1 MYKSPIRLKLILE
14 LQTQSFRLKPIMRV
28 LLNLRDLLAVGVSG
42 ATSLICVSQGMATP
56 VPLTTPEGSF
66 QENLFNRT
74 RLQQKTFHAKTFEQ
88 VKFQLPVAQL
98 LTPME
103 TESTVALFKPS
114 KQQVIQPFSATLNS
128 VHFDPSF
135 SFKAAAR
142 QQPLTPKISTVPVQL
157 SKLLEKSPEIQYR
170 TAQHKN
176 GIKLNPIAKQ
186 WEITSETTSATVMP
200 QLPTSTGLTLK
211 PSSSPG
217 IWKFNLEPEPVAV
230 ETSLDSNSWGTP
242 LFSPPLL
249 DLDNASVSTDAA
261 ALQRSPLAVGWEPT
275 APLPSVVPPSTVTTS
290 ILVSSPPTQLAQ
302 QNEVD
307 ELDLPD
313 LNPPAEPYP
322 QPAPDG
328 TLQTNPP
335 PITLPSANPLYR
347 PNAPEQVE
355 IQETVPITLEQA
367 IDLARRNNPQVRQF
381 ALQVEQ
387 QLAALREAQA
397 ALYPTLTFTSSLART
412 ENAGTTLSSRAT
424 NRALRN
430 QRRIE
435 RPQRQAIIDRETEE
449 ILAGLRDPN
458 DVTQFQ
464 PFTPFSVPFG
474 TTTFNN
480 TLQLQYDFGIDGSRE
495 ANIRANEEQLR
506 NSELNL
512 EQIVEDLRSSV
523 TESYYDLQQ
532 SDANVEI
539 QRSSVRNAQK
549 SLEDAEALERA
560 GVGTRFEVLQARVTL
575 SRNQQNL
582 TNAIS
587 QQRAAR
593 RSLANVINVSQNANL
608 VTADPIELA
617 GAWDYTLDETIVLA
631 YQNRAELEEELNN
644 REVAEQLREVA
655 LAATRPQLT
664 AAASYNV
671 LGQITDDPD
680 PFATRG
686 WADGYSVQLQL
697 QWNFFDGGAAKA
709 RARQQE
715 INIAIAEESFTQ
727 LRNDIRLEVEQAFYD
742 LQANFENIGVA
753 NLGVEEAT
761 EALRLA
767 RLRFQAGVG
776 TQTDVINQETA
787 LTQARNQLLQAII
800 GYNRSLSQ
808 LWRAVSNLPGG
819 NLQNK
824 P

>member
-1 MYKSPIRLKLILE
+1 
-14 LQTQSFRLKPIMRV
+14 MRV

-42 ATSLICVSQGMATP
+42 ATSLLYVSQGMATP
-56 VPLTTPEGSF
+56 VSLASHEGGL
-66 QENLFNRT
+66 QENIFNST
-74 RLQQKTFHAKTFEQ
+74 RLQQKTFQAKTFEPQ
-88 VKFQLPVAQL
+88 TPGLQFHPPVES
-98 LTPME
+98 LTSTE
-103 TESTVALFKPS
+103 TPSAIYLFKPL
-114 KQQVIQPFSATLNS
+114 KQSAIEPFSQDLSRVQFHPQLASSGT
-128 VHFDPSF
+128 
-135 SFKAAAR
+135 
-142 QQPLTPKISTVPVQL
+142 TKISTATVQL
-157 SKLLEKSPEIQYR
+157 SKPLEKPTETVNLALYQ
-170 TAQHKN
+170 TN
-176 GIKLNPIAKQ
+176 PIKLNPIAKQ
-186 WEITSETTSATVMP
+186 WNITP
-200 QLPTSTGLTLK
+200 QILPTPVATHPRDQVVLMAKPLSSKGLR
-211 PSSSPG
+211 
-217 IWKFNLEPEPVAV
+217 KFSLFEREDETNLEAQQWNLPFLS
-230 ETSLDSNSWGTP
+230 T
-242 LFSPPLL
+242 
-249 DLDNASVSTDAA
+249 SVSELENIPVVTNAA
-261 ALQRSPLAVGWEPT
+261 ALETETFAMGWEYT
-275 APLPSVVPPSTVTTS
+275 EALPSIVPASTVTTS
-290 ILVSSPPTQLAQ
+290 MYVSTPTQLAQ
-302 QNEVD
+302 VTVD
-307 ELDLPD
+307 EVEEVDLPD
-313 LNPPAEPYP
+313 LNPPTEPYP

-367 IDLARRNNPQVRQF
+367 IDLARRNNPSVRQF

-387 QLAALREAQA
+387 QLAALRVAQA
-397 ALYPTLTFTSSLART
+397 ALYPTLSFTSTLART
-412 ENAGTTLSSRAT
+412 ENAQTTLSSRAQ
-424 NRALRN
+424 NRSLRN
-430 QRRIE
+430 ARRIE
-435 RPQRQAIIDRETEE
+435 RSRRQDIIDTEAQE
-449 ILAGLRDPN
+449 ILSGDRDPEN
-458 DVTQFQ
+458 VTQFA
-464 PFTPFSVPFG
+464 PFPAFSVPFG
-474 TTTFNN
+474 STTFNN
-480 TLQLQYDFGIDGSRE
+480 TLQLVYDFGIDGQRD
-495 ANIRANEEQLR
+495 ANIRANEEQLE
-506 NSELNL
+506 NTQLDL
-512 EQIVEDLRSSV
+512 ERVVEDLRSNV

-532 SDANVEI
+532 ADANVEI
-539 QRSSVRNAQK
+539 QRSAVRNAQK

-587 QQRAAR
+587 QQRASR
-593 RSLANVINVSQNANL
+593 RVLATLVNVSQNANL

-631 YQNRAELEEELNN
+631 YQYRAELEEELNN
-644 REVAEQLREVA
+644 REIAEQQRKAA
-655 LAATRPQLT
+655 LAATRPQLS

-686 WADGYSVQLQL
+686 WADGYSLQLQL
-697 QWNFFDGGAAKA
+697 QWNFFDGGATKA

-715 INIAIAEESFTQ
+715 INIALSEERFSQ
-727 LRNDIRLEVEQAFYD
+727 LRNDIRQQVEVAFYD

-787 LTQARNQLLQAII
+787 LTTARNQLLQAII

-819 NLQNK
+819 NLQNQ

>member
-1 MYKSPIRLKLILE
+1 
-14 LQTQSFRLKPIMRV
+14 MRV

-42 ATSLICVSQGMATP
+42 ATSLLYVSQGMATP
-56 VPLTTPEGSF
+56 VSLASHEGGL
-66 QENLFNRT
+66 QENLFNQT
-74 RLQQKTFHAKTFEQ
+74 RLQQKTFQAKTFDQ
-88 VKFQLPVAQL
+88 QTAGLQFHPPVPQS
-98 LTPME
+98 LTSTE
-103 TESTVALFKPS
+103 TPSALYLFKPL
-114 KQQVIQPFSATLNS
+114 KQSEIQPFSQDLSLVQFHPQLALKGT
-128 VHFDPSF
+128 
-135 SFKAAAR
+135 
-142 QQPLTPKISTVPVQL
+142 TKISGATVQL
-157 SKLLEKSPEIQYR
+157 SKSLEKPTETVNLALDQ
-170 TAQHKN
+170 THP
-176 GIKLNPIAKQ
+176 IKLNPITKQ
-186 WEITSETTSATVMP
+186 WNITPQILPTTAVTPTPDIVVLMAKPLSSKGLRKFSLFQRELEYRTVSDQINPEAQQWNLPFLSTSVSELENIPVVTNAAALERETFSMGWEFTQALPSIV
-200 QLPTSTGLTLK
+200 PTSTVT
-211 PSSSPG
+211 
-217 IWKFNLEPEPVAV
+217 VAMY
-230 ETSLDSNSWGTP
+230 
-242 LFSPPLL
+242 
-249 DLDNASVSTDAA
+249 VST
-261 ALQRSPLAVGWEPT
+261 
-275 APLPSVVPPSTVTTS
+275 
-290 ILVSSPPTQLAQ
+290 PTQLAQ
-302 QNEVD
+302 VDVD

-367 IDLARRNNPQVRQF
+367 LDLARRNNPAVRQF
-381 ALQVEQ
+381 ALQIEQ

-397 ALYPTLTFTSSLART
+397 ALYPTLSFTSTLSRT
-412 ENAGTTLSSRAT
+412 ENAQTTLSSRAQ
-424 NRALRN
+424 NRSLRN

-435 RPQRQAIIDRETEE
+435 RSRRQDIIDQEAIE
-449 ILAGLRDPN
+449 ILSGDRDPEN
-458 DVTQFQ
+458 VTQFA
-464 PFTPFSVPFG
+464 PFPPFSVPFG
-474 TTTFNN
+474 TTSFNN
-480 TLQLQYDFGIDGSRE
+480 TLQLVYDFGIDGQRD

-506 NSELNL
+506 NTELDL
-512 EQIVEDLRSSV
+512 ERVVEDLRSSV

-532 SDANVEI
+532 ADANVEI
-539 QRSSVRNAQK
+539 QRSAVRNAQK

-587 QQRAAR
+587 QQRAGR
-593 RSLANVINVSQNANL
+593 RVLANVVSVSQNANL

-617 GAWDYTLDETIVLA
+617 GAWDYTLDETIILA
-631 YQNRAELEEELNN
+631 YQYRAELEEELNN
-644 REVAEQLREVA
+644 REIAEQQRKAA
-655 LAATRPQLT
+655 LSATRPQLS

-671 LGQITDDPD
+671 LGQLTDDPD

-686 WADGYSVQLQL
+686 WADGYSLQLQL

-709 RARQQE
+709 RARQQQ
-715 INIAIAEESFTQ
+715 INIALSEERFSQ
-727 LRNDIRLEVEQAFYD
+727 LRNDIRQEVEVAFYD

-787 LTQARNQLLQAII
+787 LTTARNQLLQAII

-819 NLQNK
+819 NLQNQ

>member
-1 MYKSPIRLKLILE
+1 LILE

-56 VPLTTPEGSF
+56 VPLTAPEGSF
-66 QENLFNRT
+66 QDNLFNRT
-74 RLQQKTFHAKTFEQ
+74 RLQQKTFQAKTFEP
-88 VKFQLPVAQL
+88 VKFQQPATPI
-98 LTPME
+98 LTPLE
-103 TESTVALFKPS
+103 TESTASLFKPS
-114 KQQVIQPFSATLNS
+114 KQQVIQPFSATLNA
-128 VHFDPSF
+128 VQFDPSF
-135 SFKAAAR
+135 SFKVATKE
-142 QQPLTPKISTVPVQL
+142 QPLTPKISMVSVQL
-157 SKLLEKSPEIQYR
+157 SKPLDKPTDRRYQI
-170 TAQHKN
+170 AQNTTN
-176 GIKLNPIAKQ
+176 GIKLNPVAKQ
-186 WEITSETTSATVMP
+186 WEITPETVPTTVMP
-200 QLPTSTGLTLK
+200 QLPISTGLTLK

-230 ETSLDSNSWGTP
+230 ETSLDSQQWGTP

-249 DLDNASVSTDAA
+249 DLDNTFVSTDAA
-261 ALQRSPLAVGWEPT
+261 PLQRSPLAVGWEPT

-290 ILVSSPPTQLAQ
+290 MFVSSPTQLAQ
-302 QNEVD
+302 VD
-307 ELDLPD
+307 IDQPFEELPD

-397 ALYPTLTFTSSLART
+397 ALYPTLTFTSTLART
-412 ENAGTTLSSRAT
+412 ENAQTTLSSRAQ
-424 NRALRN
+424 NRNLRN
-430 QRRIE
+430 ERRKA
-435 RPQRQAIIDRETEE
+435 RDQRQAIIDQEAEE
-449 ILAGLRDPN
+449 ILRGERDPDN
-458 DVTQFQ
+458 VTQFPPFP
-464 PFTPFSVPFG
+464 PFTVPFG
-474 TTTFNN
+474 STTFNN
-480 TLQLQYDFGIDGSRE
+480 TLQLVYDFGIDGGRD

-506 NSELNL
+506 NTELDL
-512 EQIVEDLRSSV
+512 ERVVEDLRSSV
-523 TESYYDLQQ
+523 TEAYYNLQEA
-532 SDANVEI
+532 DANVEI
-539 QRSSVRNAQK
+539 QRSAVRNAQK

-582 TNAIS
+582 TDAIS
-587 QQRAAR
+587 QQRTAR

-617 GAWDYTLDETIVLA
+617 GAWDYTLDETIILA
-631 YQNRAELEEELNN
+631 YQNRAELEAELNN
-644 REVAEQLREVA
+644 REVAAQLREA
-655 LAATRPQLT
+655 AKAATRPQLT

-686 WADGYSVQLQL
+686 WADGYSLQLQL

-715 INIAIAEESFTQ
+715 INIALAEERFSQ
-727 LRNDIRLEVEQAFYD
+727 LRNEIRLDVEQAFYN

-819 NLQNK
+819 NLQNQ

>member
-56 VPLTTPEGSF
+56 VPLTAHEGSF

-74 RLQQKTFHAKTFEQ
+74 RLQQKTFQAKTFEQ
-88 VKFQLPVAQL
+88 VTFQA
-98 LTPME
+98 E
-103 TESTVALFKPS
+103 TESEVALFKPF

-135 SFKAAAR
+135 SFKVAAKE
-142 QQPLTPKISTVPVQL
+142 QPLTPKIAMVSVQL
-157 SKLLEKSPEIQYR
+157 SKLLDKPTDARYQI
-170 TAQHKN
+170 AQHTN
-176 GIKLNPIAKQ
+176 GIKLNPVAKQ
-186 WEITSETTSATVMP
+186 WQIAPEITPVTVMP
-200 QLPTSTGLTLK
+200 QLPTSMELTLK

-217 IWKFNLEPEPVAV
+217 IWKFNLEPESVAV
-230 ETSLDSNSWGTP
+230 ETSLDSQQWGTP

-249 DLDNASVSTDAA
+249 DLDNTSISTDAA
-261 ALQRSPLAVGWEPT
+261 PLQSSPLAVGWEPT
-275 APLPSVVPPSTVTTS
+275 VPLPSVVPPANVTTS
-290 ILVSSPPTQLAQ
+290 ILVSSPPTQIAQ
-302 QNEVD
+302 QGEVD

-313 LNPPAEPYP
+313 LNPPSEPYP

-335 PITLPSANPLYR
+335 PVTLPSANPLYR

-367 IDLARRNNPQVRQF
+367 IDLARRNNPQIRQF

-397 ALYPTLTFTSSLART
+397 DLYPTLSFTSSLART
-412 ENAGTTLSSRAT
+412 ESAQTTLSSRAS
-424 NRALRN
+424 NRNLRN
-430 QRRIE
+430 ERRKA
-435 RPQRQAIIDRETEE
+435 RDQRQGIIDQETEE
-449 ILAGLRDPN
+449 ILQGLREPD
-458 DVTQFQ
+458 DVTQFP
-464 PFTPFSVPFG
+464 PFPPFSVPFG
-474 TTTFNN
+474 STTFNN

-495 ANIRANEEQLR
+495 ANIRANEEQLK
-506 NSELNL
+506 NTQLDL
-512 EQIVEDLRSSV
+512 ERVIEDLRSSV
-523 TESYYDLQQ
+523 TEAYYDLQQ
-532 SDANVEI
+532 ADADVEI
-539 QRSSVRNAQK
+539 QRSAVRNAQQ

-587 QQRAAR
+587 NQRTAR
-593 RSLANVINVSQNANL
+593 RSLANVVNISQNANL

-631 YQNRAELEEELNN
+631 YQHRAELEEELNN

-655 LAATRPQLT
+655 LATTRPQLT

-671 LGQITDDPD
+671 LGLITDDPN
-680 PFATRG
+680 PFASRG

-709 RARQQE
+709 RARQRE
-715 INIAIAEESFTQ
+715 IDIALAEERFSQ
-727 LRNDIRLEVEQAFYD
+727 LRNQIRQEVEQAYYD

>member
-1 MYKSPIRLKLILE
+1 
-14 LQTQSFRLKPIMRV
+14 MRV

-42 ATSLICVSQGMATP
+42 ATSLLCVSQAMATP
-56 VPLTTPEGSF
+56 VTPASGESSF
-66 QENLFNRT
+66 QENLFNTT
-74 RLQQKTFHAKTFEQ
+74 RLQHKTFHTKTFEQ
-88 VKFQLPVAQL
+88 DVKIDS
-98 LTPME
+98 E
-103 TESTVALFKPS
+103 TESVVSLFKPYKHRAVNSLNSFSPLFNTVQFDPSLSLTHATKQKTTIAQTQLS
-114 KQQVIQPFSATLNS
+114 KPIAKGTETALLTINNSIPFQLNS
-128 VHFDPSF
+128 VSKQWDGTGVS
-135 SFKAAAR
+135 
-142 QQPLTPKISTVPVQL
+142 QQPF
-157 SKLLEKSPEIQYR
+157 
-170 TAQHKN
+170 
-176 GIKLNPIAKQ
+176 
-186 WEITSETTSATVMP
+186 
-200 QLPTSTGLTLK
+200 STGLTLK
-211 PSSSPG
+211 PPSQPAT
-217 IWKFNLEPEPVAV
+217 WKFDPESKQAV
-230 ETSLDSNSWGTP
+230 ETSPEPQQFELS
-242 LFSPPLL
+242 LFFPPTL
-249 DLDNASVSTDAA
+249 DLENTPVLTDAA
-261 ALQRSPLAVGWEPT
+261 TLQTRPIAVSWESAVPV
-275 APLPSVVPPSTVTTS
+275 ASVLPSSTPATF
-290 ILVSSPPTQLAQ
+290 IFVSTPTQIAQ
-302 QNEVD
+302 QEDIN

-335 PITLPSANPLYR
+335 PITRPSANPLYR

-367 IDLARRNNPQVRQF
+367 LDLARRNNPQIRQF

-397 ALYPTLTFTSSLART
+397 ALYPTLSFTSTLART
-412 ENAGTTLSSRAT
+412 ESAQTTLGTRAT
-424 NRALRN
+424 NRRLRN
-430 QRRIE
+430 DRRIE
-435 RPQRQAIIDRETEE
+435 QARRDGILDQQREILEGIEQGIIDPNEVNPDVF
-449 ILAGLRDPN
+449 DPIE
-458 DVTQFQ
+458 FP
-464 PFTPFSVPFG
+464 PFPPFAVPFG
-474 TTTFNN
+474 NTTFNN
-480 TLQLQYDFGIDGSRE
+480 TLQLVYDFGIDGQRE
-495 ANIRANEEQLR
+495 ATIRANEKLLENTQLD
-506 NSELNL
+506 L
-512 EQIVEDLRSSV
+512 ERVVEDLRSSV

-532 SDANVEI
+532 ADANVEI
-539 QRSSVRNAQK
+539 QRSAVRNAQK

-582 TNAIS
+582 TNAVS
-587 QQRAAR
+587 QQRSGR
-593 RSLANVINVSQNANL
+593 RALANVVSVSQNANL

-631 YQNRAELEEELNN
+631 YQNRAELEEELTN
-644 REVAEQLREVA
+644 RDIAAQQRQAA

-671 LGQITDDPD
+671 LGQITDNPD
-680 PFATRG
+680 PFASRG
-686 WADGYSVQLQL
+686 WADGYSLQLQL
-697 QWNFFDGGAAKA
+697 QWNFFDGGAAKS

-715 INIAIAEESFTQ
+715 INIALSEERFSQ
-727 LRNDIRLEVEQAFYD
+727 LRNQIRLETEQAFYD

-819 NLQNK
+819 NLQNRR
-824 P
+824 

>member
-1 MYKSPIRLKLILE
+1 
-14 LQTQSFRLKPIMRV
+14 MRV

-42 ATSLICVSQGMATP
+42 ATSLLCVSQAMATP
-56 VPLTTPEGSF
+56 VTPASYEGSF

-74 RLQQKTFHAKTFEQ
+74 RLQQKTFQAKTFD
-88 VKFQLPVAQL
+88 FDPVVEDIK
-98 LTPME
+98 TDSE
-103 TESTVALFKPS
+103 TESAVSLFKPF
-114 KQQVIQPFSATLNS
+114 KQRAVNSFNSFSTELNT
-128 VHFDPSF
+128 VQFDPSL
-135 SFKAAAR
+135 S
-142 QQPLTPKISTVPVQL
+142 LTLATKQKPTITETQL
-157 SKLLEKSPEIQYR
+157 SKPLSKGAE
-170 TAQHKN
+170 TAYLTTN
-176 GIKLNPIAKQ
+176 NPIPFKLDPVSKQ
-186 WEITSETTSATVMP
+186 WDGTGISQQP
-200 QLPTSTGLTLK
+200 FSTGLTLK
-211 PSSSPG
+211 PPSDPAT
-217 IWKFNLEPEPVAV
+217 WKFDLEREGAI
-230 ETSLDSNSWGTP
+230 ETSLESQQFGLS
-242 LFSPPLL
+242 LFFPPSL
-249 DLDNASVSTDAA
+249 DLENTPVLTDAA
-261 ALQRSPLAVGWEPT
+261 ALQTSAIAVGWNSPV
-275 APLPSVVPPSTVTTS
+275 ALPSVLPSSTVTTS
-290 ILVSSPPTQLAQ
+290 VFVSSPTQVAQ
-302 QNEVD
+302 VNVD

-313 LNPPAEPYP
+313 LSPPSQPYP

-335 PITLPSANPLYR
+335 PVTLPSANPLYR

-367 IDLARRNNPQVRQF
+367 VDLARRNNPQIRQF

-397 ALYPTLTFTSSLART
+397 ALYPTLTLTSTLART
-412 ENAGTTLSSRAT
+412 ESAQTTLSSRAQ
-424 NRALRN
+424 NRAIRN
-430 QRRIE
+430 QRGRI
-435 RPQRQAIIDRETEE
+435 RQAREE
-449 ILAGLRDPN
+449 ILEGIEQGVIDP
-458 DVTQFQ
+458 DDAL
-464 PFTPFSVPFG
+464 PFDPLPNFTVPFG
-474 TTTFNN
+474 STTFNN
-480 TLQLQYDFGIDGSRE
+480 TLQLVYDFGIDGQRE
-495 ANIRANEEQLR
+495 ATIRANEKLLENTQLD
-506 NSELNL
+506 L
-512 EQIVEDLRSSV
+512 ERVIEDLRSTV

-532 SDANVEI
+532 ADANVEI
-539 QRSSVRNAQK
+539 QRSAVRNAQK

-587 QQRAAR
+587 QQRTGR
-593 RSLANVINVSQNANL
+593 RALANVVSISQNANL

-631 YQNRAELEEELNN
+631 YQNRAELEEELTN
-644 REVAEQLREVA
+644 REIAEQQREA
-655 LAATRPQLT
+655 AKAATRPQLT

-686 WADGYSVQLQL
+686 WADGYSLQVQL
-697 QWNFFDGGAAKA
+697 QWNFFDGGAAKS
-709 RARQQE
+709 RARQRE
-715 INIAIAEESFTQ
+715 IDIALSEERFSQ
-727 LRNDIRLEVEQAFYD
+727 LRNQIRLETEQAFYD

-819 NLQNK
+819 NLQNRR
-824 P
+824 